1 MEVDEIMF
9 NPFYLVLREKFK
21 VKYDVALSKC
31 WTICIPCTDSLRG
44 LNITDEFVDD
54 HILKPLSQLPYHYE
68 STNLKNPRMFK
79 FEDDYIRLIQ
89 QNGEFVYP
97 KKYKIKILNIERG
110 YNKDF
115 KMYNIVIV
123 DKLLHE
129 KYVISQKPIENK
141 IKLNRVITSYKDSAL
156 NFLQEI
162 ATLEQCSLT
171 ELAANVKQIN
181 TDDYESASDLGDALQ
196 EWIRRNWAHI
206 MRKFN
211 LDMQRDGRFQ
221 KLLSTSLEIF
231 IMHELHDKIYS
242 LLNNALDEDDLSLNK
257 KIDELIRVGVT
268 PDQLG
273 VKEAFAISLPC
284 AIVELATLDAR
295 HDPLEKL
302 ICLKS
307 TLDLIIAEIKGA
319 LADVETKIESYEEND
334 LIDMRN
340 TINIIPTDDLI
351 PLLIYVI
358 VKSRPKRLITDL
370 HYIQNFLWSVSP
382 YDGLS
387 YTIVTYKTAIAA
399 LQKIEV
405 NNLPSRS
412 HKVKNDLSI
421 NEILDF
427 VKIPESAATPI
438 DRQVHELAMMLKE
451 CTKNDAV
458 SNFKS
463 HV

>member
-21 VKYDVALSKC
+21 AKYDVALSKC
-31 WTICIPCTDSLRG
+31 LTICIPCTDSLRG

-54 HILKPLSQLPYHYE
+54 HILKPLSRLPYHYE
-68 STNLKNPRMFK
+68 STNLKNPRIFK

-89 QNGEFVYP
+89 QNGEFIYP
-97 KKYKIKILNIERG
+97 KSYKIKILNIERG

-115 KMYNIVIV
+115 KIYNIVIV

-129 KYVISQKPIENK
+129 KYVNLQKPIENK
-141 IKLNRVITSYKDSAL
+141 IKLNRIIASYKDAL

-162 ATLEQCSLT
+162 ATLERCSLI
-171 ELAANVKQIN
+171 ELAANIKTIDPN
-181 TDDYESASDLGDALQ
+181 NYESSNDLGDALQ
-196 EWIRRNWAHI
+196 EWIRRNWAQI

-211 LDMQRDGRFQ
+211 LDIQRDGRFQ

-242 LLNNALDEDDLSLNK
+242 LLNNALDEDDLNLKK
-257 KIDELIRVGVT
+257 KIDELIGLRVT

-273 VKEAFAISLPC
+273 VKEALAISLPC

-295 HDPLEKL
+295 HDPLEKFT
-302 ICLKS
+302 CLKS

-334 LIDMRN
+334 LIEMRN
-340 TINIIPTDDLI
+340 TIKIIPTDDLI

-358 VKSRPKRLITDL
+358 VKSRPRRLITDL

-387 YTIVTYKTAIAA
+387 YTIVTYKTAITA
-399 LQKIEV
+399 LQKIAV
-405 NNLPSRS
+405 DNLPSRS

-427 VKIPESAATPI
+427 VKLPESTATPI